1 MQLDGDLEAIVEESW
16 TWARKHELISF
27 NCSYPL
33 EWIAWAE
40 QFFDQQQTKPLAKVQ
55 LTFVNMEWLQ
65 VLRREKIELDTGR
78 SANKATSNKSG
89 T

>member
-40 QFFDQQQTKPLAKVQ
+40 QFFDLQQTKPLAKVQ
-55 LTFVNMEWLQ
+55 HACEHGM
-65 VLRREKIELDTGR
+65 
-78 SANKATSNKSG
+78 ASG
-89 T
+89 SSKRKNRT